1 MAVTAR
7 PDRIGENKASRSKG
21 AAAEQAG
28 RRRRGY
34 RRAVS
39 CLLATVLFA
48 ACSPTFNWREV
59 HPAPGGYVIALP
71 QRAQTEEREVGLG
84 DSTAGEEFR
93 VPMTMT
99 STGVGAT
106 LFAVGVAQLPSG
118 GPPPTQLLAW
128 VRDGVVRNIRG
139 TVVTERPIA
148 APPGSLSGLLAAEE
162 VAARG
167 TMAGDPRPTRLDAR
181 IYVFDDRL
189 YSLTALSAE
198 GELTPELLDTFF
210 SSFRIVGHS

>member
-1 MAVTAR
+1 
-7 PDRIGENKASRSKG
+7 
-21 AAAEQAG
+21 
-28 RRRRGY
+28 
-34 RRAVS
+34 
-39 CLLATVLFA
+39 
-48 ACSPTFNWREV
+48 
-59 HPAPGGYVIALP
+59 
-71 QRAQTEEREVGLG
+71 
-84 DSTAGEEFR
+84 
-93 VPMTMT
+93 
-99 STGVGAT
+99 
-106 LFAVGVAQLPSG
+106 VAQLPSG
-118 GPPPTQLLAW
+118 GPPPAQLLAW

-139 TVVTERPIA
+139 TVVAERPIA

-162 VAARG
+162 VGARG